1 MTSTR
6 TPAAGRVAYA
16 EMLRIARAEAEAA
29 SRDARPVPMI
39 VGNAIGLSDRI
50 DPNGPIYYVPGGVC
64 GFAGVI
70 IRDGRSGFARYCRTN
85 GIGHRHYYGGHY
97 VPAHPEW
104 CQGSALVQSLA
115 IAEAYARRMAEVLR
129 AHGVT
134 CYVDSRMD

>member
-16 EMLRIARAEAEAA
+16 ELLRIARAEAEAA

-50 DPNGPIYYVPGGVC
+50 DPNGPTYYVPGGVC

-70 IRDGRSGFARYCRTN
+70 IKDGRSGFARYCRTN
-85 GIGHRHYYGGHY
+85 GIGYRHYYGGHY
-97 VPAHPEW
+97 VPARPEW

-115 IAEAYARRMAEVLR
+115 IAEAYARGMAEVLR

-134 CYVDSRMD
+134 CHVDSRMD

>member
-16 EMLRIARAEAEAA
+16 EMLRMARAEAEAA

-50 DPNGPIYYVPGGVC
+50 DPNGPTYYVPGGVC

-70 IRDGRSGFARYCRTN
+70 IKDGRSGFARYCRTN